1 MEKQSLITLESLD
14 KTFPMADSLFYA
26 LTQVSFRL
34 QEGEFVGLVGPSGS
48 GKTTLLNIIGAL
60 DKASRGIV
68 RVLGLEISQLS
79 AKEAAALR
87 RESMGFIFQTHG
99 LLPVYSVYENVELPL
114 LLIDMPASKR
124 KKAVLETL
132 ERVGMTDKL
141 YNKPN
146 QLSGGQCQR
155 VAIARVM
162 VKRPKIV
169 LADEPTA
176 NLDAENSH
184 AVLQTMKQLNQEL
197 KTTFLFST
205 HDEKVIAYLQR
216 KITLMDGKVVK
227 DERL

>member
-68 RVLGLEISQLS
+68 RVLGQEISQLS

-132 ERVGMTDKL
+132 ERVGLTDKL